1 MSGAINKEIE
11 LWNDS
16 KEFPDELSKAGNNLS
31 VDVLIYCQVQ
41 RIHTIGW
48 YNFNLFAWH
57 FLSNE
62 KMNKKFK
69 WRYLDQECD
78 KPKKKK

>member
-1 MSGAINKEIE
+1 MSEKTNDE

-16 KEFPDELSKAGNNLS
+16 KEFPDELSKANNNLS
-31 VDVLIYCQVQ
+31 VDVLIYSKLD

-48 YNFNLFAWH
+48 YNFNLFSWH

-62 KMNKKFK
+62 RINKKFK
-69 WRYLDQECD
+69 WRYLDQEID
-78 KPKKKK
+78 KPSK